1 MSDKEAIFGS
11 FKKEHYTWNVLNEQE
26 FKDRYMYVF
35 NNVAKILAK
44 TFGPYGAPS
53 IIKDTMGTTMTK
65 DGWNVLKRIQFND
78 MILNTILESLVSI
91 CSPVVTSSGDGS
103 TTCIIAADALLDEYM
118 MYKENSL
125 NLYNTLVRSKDF
137 LNTFSKIVNELI
149 ELIES
154 KAKLID
160 ENNLD
165 KIYKLA
171 LTSSNYDEEI
181 SNIVYKIYQEGS
193 GPNIDFIEAKGNK
206 TSYEIIKGFR
216 ADISYIDKSFINAP
230 NATCEID
237 RPILLMFDHTVEYK
251 DHRALLDRAKEYAMQ
266 EGRRLVVIADYFEKN
281 ILNYIQ
287 RQVYEDLSLNRQ
299 PFVVYCKASMP
310 NGFKRQ
316 EYSDFSSFTGGRI
329 IGTNE
334 MYKTNEET
342 GYHEVN
348 PDIDVR
354 EYFGRVEKIVIGKSN
369 STICGFT
376 NRKEE
381 VYMKH
386 VNDAK
391 QELQEEYDKIEKGM
405 GVQLIRLQQLKQRC
419 IKLSGKLA
427 MIYVGGS
434 NPMEKK
440 VNYDAVED
448 VVKACESAYK
458 YGYNIGGSLIIPI
471 CAEELRKKYV
481 SQIPDEG
488 RREYI
493 QELLELDI
501 IEIIDNAFRRVFSTV
516 LSNKDGNLTV
526 SNENISQTEIIAHCV
541 KNKVCYD
548 LIKEEY
554 TEDIINPTKTD
565 TEILRATS
573 SIINSLMSSNQF
585 ISVGVNSEI

>member
-11 FKKEHYTWNVLNEQE
+11 FNKEHYTWNVLDEKE

-35 NNVAKILAK
+35 NNVARVLAK
-44 TFGPYGAPS
+44 TFGPYGSPS
-53 IIKDTMGTTMTK
+53 IIKDNIGTTMTK

-78 MILNTILESLVSI
+78 MILNTILDSLVSI
-91 CSPVVTSSGDGS
+91 CSPVVTTSGDGS
-103 TTCIIAADALLDEYM
+103 TTCIVAADELLRGYLI
-118 MYKENSL
+118 YKENK
-125 NLYNTLVRSKDF
+125 NIRSKKF
-137 LNTFSKIVNELI
+137 LDKFTKVVDDLI
-149 ELIES
+149 NLIES
-154 KAKLID
+154 RTNLIG
-160 ENNLD
+160 EENLD

-181 SNIVYKIYQEGS
+181 ANIVYSIYKEGS
-193 GPNIDFIEAKGNK
+193 GPNIDFIESKGNK
-206 TSYEIIKGFR
+206 TSYEIIRGFR
-216 ADISYIDKSFINAP
+216 ADISYIDKTFINSP

-237 RPILLMFDHTVEYK
+237 KPLLLMFDHTLEYK
-251 DHRALLDRAKEYAMQ
+251 DHRALLDRAKQYALE

-287 RQVYEDLSLNRQ
+287 KQVYTDLSMKQ
-299 PFVVYCKASMP
+299 EPFVVYCKVSMP

-316 EYSDFSSFTGGRI
+316 EYGDFSSFTGGRI
-329 IGTNE
+329 IGTND
-334 MYKTNEET
+334 MYITNEET

-354 EYFGRVEKIVIGKSN
+354 EFFGRVEKIVIGKSN
-369 STICGFT
+369 STISGFS
-376 NRKEE
+376 NKKEE
-381 VYMKH
+381 VYTKH

-405 GVQLIRLQQLKQRC
+405 GVQVIRLQQLKQRC

-471 CAEELRKKYV
+471 CGKELKEKYLMEA
-481 SQIPDEG
+481 SEKGIEDS
-488 RREYI
+488 
-493 QELLELDI
+493 LECDI
-501 IEIIDNAFRRVFSTV
+501 IDIIITAFKNVFRRVIE
-516 LSNKDGNLTV
+516 NKYTGGKVDIDINK
-526 SNENISQTEIIAHCV
+526 IIDKCIED
-541 KNKVCYD
+541 KVCFD
-548 LIKEEY
+548 LL
-554 TEDIINPTKTD
+554 TEKFSNDIINPTKTD
-565 TEILRATS
+565 TEILRATT